1 VLRLARA
8 FTPAARAG
16 RFAGRS
22 SIGDPHRARLAPHA
36 RVLGGLHRGGL
47 VPTDLPVGA
56 GVVQAGV
63 ILEQHER
70 ANDRRRRRRSK
81 IGQQIGQQDHDSA
94 AREASLGSV
103 GEHVFAR

>member
-1 VLRLARA
+1 
-8 FTPAARAG
+8 
-16 RFAGRS
+16 
-22 SIGDPHRARLAPHA
+22 
-36 RVLGGLHRGGL
+36 

-70 ANDRRRRRRSK
+70 ADDRRRRSK
-81 IGQQIGQQDHDSA
+81 IGSQIGQQDRDSA
-94 AREASLGSV
+94 AREARLVSV

>member
-1 VLRLARA
+1 M
-8 FTPAARAG
+8 
-16 RFAGRS
+16 
-22 SIGDPHRARLAPHA
+22 
-36 RVLGGLHRGGL
+36 
-47 VPTDLPVGA
+47 PTDLPVGA

-70 ANDRRRRRRSK
+70 ADDRRRRSK